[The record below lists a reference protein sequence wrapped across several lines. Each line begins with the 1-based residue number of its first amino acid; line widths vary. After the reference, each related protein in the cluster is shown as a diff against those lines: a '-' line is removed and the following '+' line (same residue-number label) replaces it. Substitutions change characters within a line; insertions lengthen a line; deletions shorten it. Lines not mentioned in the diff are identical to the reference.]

1 MINICSK
8 ENCSGCGLCVAIC
21 SKKAITLQEGKLG
34 HLYPVIDPNKC
45 IDCGLCQ
52 KRCPANNTPQL
63 LKPQKAFAAFSKDT
77 NDYKSSTSGAAASVF
92 SNYFIE
98 QGGVVYG
105 CAVCNIDNKTI
116 DIKHIRVTTKEELP
130 RLKGS
135 KYVQSRIVEILPLL
149 KEDVKNGKKV
159 LFVGTPCQAAAV
171 RNLFPKVPDNLWIV
185 DIICHGVPS
194 LNLLQQHIR
203 NKIGNQEID
212 NVRFRDGA
220 DLYMM
225 MMMIRDKVL
234 YSSNL
239 FEERYKDEYYNA
251 FFDGF
256 TYRESCHKCAYAREA
271 RVSDITIGDFW
282 GLGKTEDASYIK
294 QHNNGISVVLPTTD
308 KGMDLLQIVSPE
320 FNIYERPIIE
330 AINGNDQL
338 RVPKALSFRTRLFKK
353 LYTIF
358 PFSAAYK
365 LSITDI
371 RLKLCIKRFLKFLK
385 VDKLIKICKR

>member
-1 MINICSK
+1 MTEICSK
-8 ENCSGCGLCVAIC
+8 ENCSGCGLCIAIC
-21 SKKAITLQEGKLG
+21 SKKAITLQKGKLG
-34 HLYPVIDPNKC
+34 HLYPVIDQKKC
-45 IDCGLCQ
+45 IDCGLCH

-63 LKPQKAFAAFSKDT
+63 SKPQKAFAAFSKDT
-77 NDYKSSTSGAAASVF
+77 NDYKTSTSGAAASVF

-194 LNLLQQHIR
+194 LSVLKKHIR
-203 NKIGNQEID
+203 NKTGNHVVD
-212 NVRFRDGA
+212 NVRFREGA
-220 DLYMM
+220 KYCISFLSQGN
-225 MMMIRDKVL
+225 II
-234 YSSNL
+234 YSSDL
-239 FEERYKDEYYNA
+239 FKERYKDEYYNS
-251 FFDGF
+251 FFDGY
-256 TYRESCHKCAYAREA
+256 TSRDSCNRCKYANPS
-271 RVSDITIGDFW
+271 RVSDVTIGDFW
-282 GLGKTEDASYIK
+282 GLGRVEDSSMIK
-294 QHNNGISVVLPTTD
+294 EHDEGISVILPITN
-308 KGMDLLQIVSPE
+308 KGIELIQSISYKLH
-320 FNIYERPIIE
+320 IYERKVEE

-338 RVPKALSFRTRLFKK
+338 RVPKALSFRIRLFKK

-358 PFSAAYK
+358 PFSTAYK

-371 RLKLCIKRFLKFLK
+371 RLKLCIKRFLKLLK
-385 VDKLIKICKR
+385 VDKLIKTCKR

>member
-1 MINICSK
+1 MIEICSK
-8 ENCSGCGLCVAIC
+8 ENCSGCGLCIAIC
-21 SKKAITLQEGKLG
+21 SKKAITLQKGKLG

-77 NDYKSSTSGAAASVF
+77 NDYKTSTSGAAASVF

-105 CAVCNIDNKTI
+105 CAVCNIENKTI

-159 LFVGTPCQAAAV
+159 LFIGTPCQAAAV

-212 NVRFRDGA
+212 NVRFREGA
-220 DLYMM
+220 KYCISFLSQGNIIYNSDLF
-225 MMMIRDKVL
+225 K
-234 YSSNL
+234 
-239 FEERYKDEYYNA
+239 ERYKDEYYNS
-251 FFDGF
+251 FFDGY
-256 TYRESCHKCAYAREA
+256 TSRDSCNRCKYAYPL
-271 RVSDITIGDFW
+271 RVSDVTIGDFW
-282 GLGKTEDASYIK
+282 GLGRVEDSSMIK
-294 QHNNGISVVLPTTD
+294 EHDEGISVILPITN
-308 KGMDLLQIVSPE
+308 KGIELIQSISSKLH
-320 FNIYERPIIE
+320 IYERKVEE

-338 RVPKALSFRTRLFKK
+338 RAPKALSFRIRLFRK
-353 LYTIF
+353 LCDIF
-358 PFSAAYK
+358 AFSTAYK
-365 LSITDI
+365 LSIADI
-371 RLKLCIKRFLKFLK
+371 KLKQCIKRFLKVLK